1 MLLLSGLG
9 ALAQVPDD
17 GPPPRAIPVNSG
29 VPPVLTSDPKTV
41 PKVIPVVPII
51 PGVPQAPS
59 PQKPPVG
66 PTPRTPT
73 PEASPDFR
81 GDSGGKLDMPSKFQ
95 PADPLPAPTPAFT
108 APTPTPTPSQSP
120 LSRPLPQSAST
131 EQRQLGLADFY
142 YAQQQWDSAVT
153 EYQRFIFEFARSTQ
167 LGPALY
173 RLAEAYIKLG
183 NTNSARLYYDKLVAL
198 PHPGPEAGV
207 AAFRLAEFERQ
218 EKDFSSA
225 EAHYKLAAQLIADTN
240 VKISARYFSARCL
253 QELNRKTEARVIYQ
267 TLADMADAHPFREVS
282 QFQAALL
289 SGEAG
294 RTADSLQRFEKLAA
308 EAVNPDI
315 RAEAITRAALTLVEL
330 PDHAK
335 ALAALERALKI
346 PETAKWHTILQL
358 GILKTCMTLGDN
370 ERVITAYHAAEAT
383 IDAAQLPE
391 IQLLVGNA
399 HRALKQHTEAAALYS
414 KLIDAS
420 PSSTMAATAR
430 YERLVCYYNLE
441 RKELPQDID
450 TFLATNPSPL
460 EADNALLMKAET
472 LRLRSDFPG
481 AAAAYAQVTHSKQ
494 LKSERRNDA
503 LMRWAECSVRAGDA
517 PGTIA
522 ATTVLLA
529 AAPNYPLAGTAL
541 FWRAETQRSTKQYA
555 AAEKDYEELI
565 KRFPASTDR
574 ETALKQLALLRGEQS
589 DNPGMTAGFER
600 LLKEYPETAA
610 KAEAHHWI
618 GRSAFESKDYKT
630 AVPHLLEAR
639 KLDPANWFE
648 SDSLRLIY
656 CTYNL
661 NLPDDFWLR
670 VQDYLPQ
677 GKSKVSPDL
686 LRWCAQSYIDA
697 KQFLKAEPALA
708 LLCSGEEV
716 TDADWL
722 QLAQTRLALKNPNG
736 AIEAAKTYVSLVK
749 HPTSKARGL
758 LIQAKAQLEL
768 GSSADAQKTVDEMIH
783 IQPEGPL
790 NAEARLV
797 AGDIQVAQ
805 KNFDAAAKLFESVS
819 IVFEDEQIAPA
830 SMEKAYYAYRSGG
843 KLKESLAILNRLQ
856 SRYPEYAREH
866 RLK

>member
-1 MLLLSGLG
+1 MKKSSVAGMLLLSGLG

-29 VPPVLTSDPKTV
+29 DPKTV

-51 PGVPQAPS
+51 PGVPLTPS
-59 PQKPPVG
+59 PQKPALDAA
-66 PTPRTPT
+66 PRPPA
-73 PEASPDFR
+73 PEDSPDFR
-81 GDSGGKLDMPSKFQ
+81 GDLGGKLDMPSRLKPTAPQ
-95 PADPLPAPTPAFT
+95 PVPTPTPAST
-108 APTPTPTPSQSP
+108 APTPSATSSP
-120 LSRPLPQSAST
+120 SRPLPQAASN

-142 YAQQQWDSAVT
+142 YTQQQWDSAIT
-153 EYQRFIFEFARSTQ
+153 EYQRFLFEFPRSTQ

-173 RLAEAYIKLG
+173 RLAEAYMKLG
-183 NTNSARLYYDKLVAL
+183 NTNSARLYYAKLVEL

-218 EKDFSSA
+218 EKDFGLA
-225 EAHYKLAAQLIADTN
+225 EAHYKLAAQLIADAN

-289 SGEAG
+289 AGEAG
-294 RTADSLQRFEKLAA
+294 RTEDSLMRFEKLAA

-315 RAEAITRAALTLVEL
+315 KAEAITRAALTLVEL
-330 PDHAK
+330 PDHKK
-335 ALAALERALKI
+335 ALAALEKALKI
-346 PETAKWHTILQL
+346 PETAKWHPILQL

-370 ERVITAYHAAEAT
+370 ERVIAAYHVAEGT
-383 IDAAQLPE
+383 IDSTQLPE
-391 IQLLVGNA
+391 IQLIVGNA
-399 HRALKQHTEAAALYS
+399 HRALKQYAEAAALYT
-414 KLIDAS
+414 KLIDAAPVS
-420 PSSTMAATAR
+420 PAAATAR

-450 TFLATNPSPL
+450 AFLATNPAPT
-460 EADNALLMKAET
+460 ETNNALLMKAEI
-472 LRLRSDFPG
+472 LRLRSDFSG
-481 AAAAYAQVTHSKQ
+481 AAAAYAQVTKSKQ
-494 LKSERRNDA
+494 LKSERQNDA

-517 PGTIA
+517 QGTIA
-522 ATTVLLA
+522 ASTALLT

-541 FWRAETQRSTKQYA
+541 FWRAETQRSAKQYA
-555 AAEKDYEELI
+555 AAEKDYEELV

-574 ETALKQLALLRGEQS
+574 EMALKQLALLRGEQS
-589 DNPGMTAGFER
+589 DNAGMTAGFER
-600 LLKEYPETAA
+600 LLKEYPETSS

-618 GRSAFESKDYKT
+618 GRSAFEAKDYKT
-630 AVPHLLEAR
+630 AVPNLMEAR
-639 KLDPANWFE
+639 KLDPANYFE

-661 NLPDDFWLR
+661 NLPEDFWLR
-670 VQDYLPQ
+670 VQEYLPQ
-677 GKSKVSPDL
+677 GKSKISPDL
-686 LRWCAQSYIDA
+686 LRWCAQWHIDA
-697 KQFLKAEPALA
+697 KQFAKAEPALS
-708 LLCSGEEV
+708 LLCAGEEV

-722 QLAQTRLALKNPNG
+722 QLANARLALKNPNG
-736 AIEAAKTYVSLVK
+736 AIESAKTYISLVK

-758 LIQAKAQLEL
+758 LIQAKAQLDL
-768 GSSADAQKTVDEMIH
+768 GLSADAQKSVDEMIRV
-783 IQPEGPL
+783 QPEGPL
-790 NAEARLV
+790 NAEARIV

-819 IVFEDEQIAPA
+819 IVFDDDQIAPA

-843 KLKESLAILNRLQ
+843 KLKESLTVLNRLQ